1 MTKSID
7 THQELASLFGQQPCW
22 MIVPLAK
29 ELNYSV
35 PSVRRFLLHAGYYS
49 SFTHNGRWYTLS
61 SIPRFNRDG
70 LWFHQDIGFSKVGS
84 LTNTLIALTN
94 ASAAG
99 MTADQLGEKL
109 RCRCHSVLVHLYRHG
124 RLQRQ
129 KAGRSYLYLAV
140 DPDTAKQ
147 QCQHLHQLQA
157 AQLPA
162 EIAVLVLAQFIRT
175 PQASFKQLAQ
185 AVSRN
190 TNLRIDAVQ
199 IQALFDRYRLK
210 KTT

>member
-1 MTKSID
+1 MTPSID
-7 THQELASLFGQQPCW
+7 THQQLVSLFGRQPCW
-22 MIVPLAK
+22 TIAPLAK
-29 ELNYSV
+29 QLNYSV
-35 PSVRRFLLHAGYYS
+35 PHVRRFLVQAGYYS

-61 SIPRFNRDG
+61 SIPRFNSDG
-70 LWFHQDIGFSKVGS
+70 LWFHRDIGFSKAGS

-109 RCRCHSVLVHLYRHG
+109 RCRCHSVLVHLYRQG

-129 KAGRSYLYLAV
+129 KAGRSYLYLAD

-147 QCQHLHQLQA
+147 QRQHLQQVQPT
-157 AQLPA
+157 QLPA
-162 EIAVLVLAQFIRT
+162 EIAVLVLAQFIRA

-185 AVSRN
+185 RVSRS
-190 TNLRIDAVQ
+190 TGLRIDAGQ
-199 IQALFDRYRLK
+199 IQTLFDRHGLK
-210 KTT
+210 KMT